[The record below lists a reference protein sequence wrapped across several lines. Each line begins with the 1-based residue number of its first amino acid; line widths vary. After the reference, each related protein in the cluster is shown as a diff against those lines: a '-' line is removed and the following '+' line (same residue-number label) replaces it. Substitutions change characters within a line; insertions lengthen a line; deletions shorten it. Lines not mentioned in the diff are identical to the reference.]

1 MDKKRKMV
9 SSVFRNQEDT
19 ERAFDSLRTLGYQ
32 QNEID
37 VLISEKTRTDWYSNA
52 DDDDDDEVHEVGNK
66 ATEGIG
72 VGGAVGTAIG
82 ATLGAVIAIGTTV
95 ALPGLGLI
103 VAGPIVAALA
113 GGGAG
118 AVTGGLVG
126 GLIGLGI
133 SEENAKAYQEVLRQ
147 GGAVIAVEPRS
158 SGDVSKIEKVFSDH
172 NGENIYY
179 S

>member
-1 MDKKRKMV
+1 MSTKRKMV
-9 SSVFRNQEDT
+9 TAVFRSQIDT
-19 ERAFDSLRTLGYQ
+19 ENAFDALRGLGYP
-32 QNEID
+32 ESKID
-37 VLISEKTRTDWYSNA
+37 VLMSEKTRTNWYA
-52 DDDDDDEVHEVGNK
+52 DVKDSEKHKVGSM
-66 ATEGIG
+66 AVEGVG

-82 ATLGAVIAIGTTV
+82 ATLGAVIAIGTTI

-126 GLIGLGI
+126 GLVGMGI
-133 SEENAKAYQEVLRQ
+133 SEENAKSYQEVLRQ
-147 GGAVIAVEPRS
+147 GGVAIGVEPS
-158 SGDVSKIEKVFSDH
+158 ADEDVKKIEKVFKDN
-172 NGENIYY
+172 NGENIIY

>member
-1 MDKKRKMV
+1 MATKRKMV
-9 SSVFRNQEDT
+9 TAVFRNQNDT
-19 ERAFDSLRTLGYQ
+19 ENAFDALRDLGYP
-32 QNEID
+32 ESKID
-37 VLISEKTRTDWYSNA
+37 VLMSEKTRTDWYS
-52 DDDDDDEVHEVGNK
+52 DVKDSDKHEVGNLGV
-66 ATEGIG
+66 EGMG
-72 VGGAVGTAIG
+72 VGGAIGTAVG
-82 ATLGAVIAIGTTV
+82 AALGAVVAIGTTI

-133 SEENAKAYQEVLRQ
+133 SEENATAYQEVLRQ
-147 GGAVIAVEPRS
+147 GGVVMGVEPRLTE
-158 SGDVSKIEKVFSDH
+158 DTDKIKTIFENN
-172 NGENIYY
+172 NGENIIC